1 MVPTLVIDPWMAA
14 LAGTVA
20 ITWLVGTSVLL
31 VRLALAHLNL
41 LRLRGAALPA
51 TAEQQQLCWTLAEK
65 MGVWPPA
72 MLVSPFVASPC
83 LAGVVRPAI
92 LLPEELPDVPLSTVF
107 VHELAHLR
115 RHDCF
120 WNVMRQAVS
129 ALLFFQPLVWRL
141 SRRLETT
148 AEEVCDDYVVEHG
161 ADRLTYADILVSM
174 AERSWLPTSPAV
186 VPLVTFRS
194 SLGRRVA
201 RILDRTR
208 RLSLSVSLTALALIV
223 AGGLAATVGTGALGP
238 AGRAPTAEKATT
250 DEPDKTAD
258 SDAESAA
265 PSAEEADKHVADEAD
280 DKAAGAVAADADA
293 VPDGKL
299 LLHYR
304 GQVLDPEGRPLAGAK
319 VILSYYNTRVHA
331 NSAAQRATTGAD
343 GWFDFET
350 RRADFAQGIGK
361 KWLAP
366 GLVVA
371 AEGYGCARRP
381 SLDFETTGE
390 ARKHLSNEEIIE
402 IGETATEHDNTL
414 RLVRDDAPLTG
425 RLVSTEGKPLA
436 GVRVAVDAIW
446 YNAEGDLA
454 PWEKAAT
461 EPRGSLL
468 AEQNDAAGDGL

>member
-1 MVPTLVIDPWMAA
+1 M
-14 LAGTVA
+14 
-20 ITWLVGTSVLL
+20 
-31 VRLALAHLNL
+31 
-41 LRLRGAALPA
+41 
-51 TAEQQQLCWTLAEK
+51 
-65 MGVWPPA
+65 
-72 MLVSPFVASPC
+72 
-83 LAGVVRPAI
+83 
-92 LLPEELPDVPLSTVF
+92 
-107 VHELAHLR
+107 
-115 RHDCF
+115 
-120 WNVMRQAVS
+120 
-129 ALLFFQPLVWRL
+129 WRL

-194 SLGRRVA
+194 LLGRRVA

-238 AGRAPTAEKATT
+238 AGRDPTAEKATT

-304 GQVLDPEGRPLAGAK
+304 GQVLDPEGRPLARAM

-366 GLVVA
+366 AWSSRPRATA
-371 AEGYGCARRP
+371 AHDALRSISKRPAKHASISRTKKSLKSAKRRP
-381 SLDFETTGE
+381 NMTILC
-390 ARKHLSNEEIIE
+390 
-402 IGETATEHDNTL
+402 
-414 RLVRDDAPLTG
+414 RLVRNNAPLTG

-454 PWEKAAT
+454 AWEKAAT
-461 EPRGSLL
+461 EPRRIITR
-468 AEQNDAAGDGL
+468 